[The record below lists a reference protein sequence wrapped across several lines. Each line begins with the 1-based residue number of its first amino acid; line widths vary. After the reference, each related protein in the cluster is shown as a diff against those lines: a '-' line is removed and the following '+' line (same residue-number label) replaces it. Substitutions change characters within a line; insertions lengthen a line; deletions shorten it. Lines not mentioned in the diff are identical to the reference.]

1 MSLRSSILMRL
12 KDNVGVSHE
21 THSSWLMVEATI
33 ITEHVLQM
41 PAYKNAKSIAIFLS
55 MPGREVS
62 TREIVLHSLEN
73 GKAVFVP
80 YLRPGEAP
88 KSRVMDMLQLRDT
101 GDFQSLKPDNWGIPS
116 LSTESVDERKNAMG
130 GRGVSNRRD
139 EKAVPNL
146 DLIFMPA
153 VAFDRSHRRLGHGKG
168 FYDRYLQT
176 YKDALDPNQAGQKM
190 PYLVGL
196 ALSQQMLPPEEDIPV
211 DESDWIVDEV
221 VTAET

>member
-1 MSLRSSILMRL
+1 MTLREQKASLRKRIGDEL
-12 KDNVGVSHE
+12 KKLNPDEIERQS
-21 THSSWLMVEATI
+21 TI

-190 PYLVGL
+190 PYLGNQIAPLSFNL
-196 ALSQQMLPPEEDIPV
+196 ADPAHSWTCPFSTD
-211 DESDWIVDEV
+211 
-221 VTAET
+221 AAA

>member
-1 MSLRSSILMRL
+1 MTLREQKASLRKRIGDELRKLSPEEIERQST
-12 KDNVGVSHE
+12 V
-21 THSSWLMVEATI
+21 
-33 ITEHVLQM
+33 ITKQALQM

-62 TREIVLHSLEN
+62 TREIVRHSLEN

-116 LSTESVDERKNAMG
+116 LSKESVDERTNAMG
-130 GRGVSNRRD
+130 GKGVSNRRD
-139 EKAVPNL
+139 EKAAPNL
-146 DLIFMPA
+146 DLIFVPA

-168 FYDRYLQT
+168 FYDRYFQT
-176 YKDALDPNQAGQKM
+176 YKDAFDPNQAGQKM

-196 ALSQQMLPPEEDIPV
+196 ALSQQMLLPEEDIPV
-211 DESDWIVDEV
+211 EENDWIVDEV
-221 VTAET
+221 VTADT

>member
-1 MSLRSSILMRL
+1 MTLREQKASLRKRIGDEL
-12 KDNVGVSHE
+12 KKLNPDEIERQS
-21 THSSWLMVEATI
+21 TI

-190 PYLVGL
+190 PYLGNEVALLSSNL
-196 ALSQQMLPPEEDIPV
+196 ADPSHSRTCPLPAD
-211 DESDWIVDEV
+211 
-221 VTAET
+221 AAA